1 MVICYSIDRG
11 VSMFEKEIMFDSM
24 NLTYTKQNL
33 KPVYQANKNALIVII
48 GQAPGE
54 KAQQSGI
61 PFNDISGDRLRSWMG
76 IDKETF
82 YSEKIAILPMDF
94 YFPGKGKTG
103 DLPPRKGFAEKWHKK
118 ILHQMPD
125 VKLIILIGA
134 YAIKYYLG
142 VQAVTEA
149 VKHYSVYLPNYFVLI
164 HPSPLNQRW
173 ISKNPWFLELLPV
186 LKLTVNNILS
196 E

>member
-1 MVICYSIDRG
+1 
-11 VSMFEKEIMFDSM
+11 MFEKEIMFDPM

-103 DLPPRKGFAEKWHKK
+103 DLPPRKGF
-118 ILHQMPD
+118 
-125 VKLIILIGA
+125 IGA

>member
-11 VSMFEKEIMFDSM
+11 VSMFEKEIMFDPM

-149 VKHYSVYLPNYFVLI
+149 VKHYSLYLPNYFVLI

-173 ISKNPWFLELLPV
+173 ISKNPWFLEQIGRAHV
-186 LKLTVNNILS
+186 
-196 E
+196 

>member
-1 MVICYSIDRG
+1 
-11 VSMFEKEIMFDSM
+11 
-24 NLTYTKQNL
+24 
-33 KPVYQANKNALIVII
+33 
-48 GQAPGE
+48 
-54 KAQQSGI
+54 
-61 PFNDISGDRLRSWMG
+61 MG

-103 DLPPRKGFAEKWHKK
+103 DLPPRKGFCGKNGIKRYSPNARCK
-118 ILHQMPD
+118 INYSYWCLRHQ
-125 VKLIILIGA
+125 I
-134 YAIKYYLG
+134 YLG

-173 ISKNPWFLELLPV
+173 ISKILGFLELLPV

-196 E
+196 SD